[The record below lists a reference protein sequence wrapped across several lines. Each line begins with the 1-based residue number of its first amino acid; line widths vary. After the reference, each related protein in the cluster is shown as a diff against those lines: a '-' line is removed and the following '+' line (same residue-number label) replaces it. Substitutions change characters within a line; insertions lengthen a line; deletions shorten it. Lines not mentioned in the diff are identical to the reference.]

1 MSHQGLQTLTAK
13 DVIFVEGFEQSASL
27 FKNDATLRIKDLLAK
42 IEAICIKSG
51 ELSADEIA
59 ILFGNGVACEVLRP
73 GAEDWQT
80 GHLNLSLQFQ
90 AGSTIITATPAASAP
105 PAAVVAAPAV
115 AEVAAA
121 PVAAVAPPV
130 EVPAV
135 ATAPE
140 MAEDALNSFADSTAD
155 DAMDFGGFGDGLG
168 ESLGDG
174 LGESLGSDLGESLG
188 DGLGD
193 DSLSDGFGDGLG
205 DSLGDAFG
213 EPGASLDDEFNLDAD
228 ATLGFDE
235 PAAAPAS
242 NEFDLDLMMGEE
254 ETVPAVDGFDLDGF
268 DLDSTPAPEAA
279 LDSLDSPWDLS
290 DDLDGM
296 LMAN

>member
-13 DVIFVEGFEQSASL
+13 DGFEQSASL

-80 GHLNLSLQFQ
+80 GRLNLSLQFQ
-90 AGSTIITATPAASAP
+90 TGSTIITATPAASAP

-121 PVAAVAPPV
+121 PVAAPAIVEAPAMAT
-130 EVPAV
+130 PAV
-135 ATAPE
+135 AEAPA
-140 MAEDALNSFADSTAD
+140 MADDALNSFADSTAD
-155 DAMDFGGFGDGLG
+155 DAMDFGGFGDDLG

-174 LGESLGSDLGESLG
+174 LGESLGNSLG
-188 DGLGD
+188 DD
-193 DSLSDGFGDGLG
+193 LG
-205 DSLGDAFG
+205 DSVSDAFG
-213 EPGASLDDEFNLDAD
+213 APAASFDDEFNLDAD
-228 ATLGFDE
+228 VSLGFDE
-235 PAAAPAS
+235 PATAPAS
-242 NEFDLDLMMGEE
+242 NEFDMDLMMGEAE
-254 ETVPAVDGFDLDGF
+254 AAPAVDGFDLDGF